1 MSSTSYRMDG
11 AGSARLSSRFV
22 RIVHLA
28 ARRAAHHQLAPKLD
42 EATMRNATTTTSTRP
57 IDAVG
62 AGAPTNVRW
71 RIFLL
76 MLMLITINYVDRAS
90 ISVAMP
96 VISKEFNLDLATQ
109 GFILSS
115 FFITYALMQIPGG
128 MLADRFKPRIVIAA
142 ATLGWGFF
150 QAVAAASVSAWVLV
164 LTRLGLGASEAPIY
178 PAGGKLNAIWMTST
192 ERARGATLLDGGAPL
207 GAALGSLIIAG
218 LIAEFGSWRISFIV
232 AGVGTML
239 CGLLAWWYVRDNPAD
254 HPSINKAEADYIAE
268 AHAHEDSLAPASSG
282 ASAIA
287 YFRHLSVWCMCLG
300 WMFFNAVWYG
310 LLTWMPN
317 YLSAVHGLNIKE
329 LGGSL
334 FVMFLSG
341 FVGELVGGQLADR
354 WRVRGGRPNLI
365 FRTVFGVAA
374 AVATLSIFGVA
385 YVENP
390 FAVVLLLSS
399 TLFFLRWCGMYWAI
413 PSILA
418 SRARSGFLGGCMNFA
433 GNIAGITVPVI
444 VGFIVQATGS
454 YFLALMFF
462 AFAGVALF
470 VCSTAIDYSRK
481 LPV

>member
-1 MSSTSYRMDG
+1 M
-11 AGSARLSSRFV
+11 
-22 RIVHLA
+22 
-28 ARRAAHHQLAPKLD
+28 
-42 EATMRNATTTTSTRP
+42 TTNSTRP
-57 IDAVG
+57 MDVTVAST
-62 AGAPTNVRW
+62 PTNVRW

-76 MLMLITINYVDRAS
+76 MLMLIAINYVDRAS

-96 VISKEFNLDLATQ
+96 VISREFDIDLTTQ
-109 GFILSS
+109 GFILSA
-115 FFITYALMQIPGG
+115 FFVTYALMQIPGG
-128 MLADRFKPRIVIAA
+128 MLADRYKPRAVIAA

-150 QAVAAASVSAWVLV
+150 QAIAAVSFNTWVLV
-164 LTRLGLGASEAPIY
+164 ATRLGLGASEAPIY

-207 GAALGSLIIAG
+207 GAALGSAIIAG
-218 LIAEFGSWRISFIV
+218 LIAEFESWRVSFVV

-239 CGLLAWWYVRDNPAD
+239 CGLLAWWYIRNNPAD
-254 HPSINKAEADYIAE
+254 HPSINKAEADYIAS
-268 AHAHEDSLAPASSG
+268 AHAHEDSLAPAASG
-282 ASAIA
+282 AGVWA

-300 WMFFNAVWYG
+300 WMFFNAVFYG
-310 LLTWMPN
+310 LLTWMPS
-317 YLSAVHGLNIKE
+317 YLSAVHGLDIKQ

-334 FVMFLSG
+334 FAMFFSG
-341 FVGELVGGQLADR
+341 FVGELVGGQVADR
-354 WRVRGGRPNLI
+354 WRVRGGGPNMI
-365 FRTVFGVAA
+365 FRTLFGVAA
-374 AVATLSIFGVA
+374 IIATLSIFGVA
-385 YVENP
+385 YVRDP
-390 FAVVLLLSS
+390 LTVVLLLCS

-413 PSILA
+413 PGILA

-462 AFAGVALF
+462 AIAAVALF

>member
-1 MSSTSYRMDG
+1 
-11 AGSARLSSRFV
+11 
-22 RIVHLA
+22 
-28 ARRAAHHQLAPKLD
+28 
-42 EATMRNATTTTSTRP
+42 MRNATMPTSTRP
-57 IDAVG
+57 IDAVD
-62 AGAPTNVRW
+62 ALAPTNVRW

-76 MLMLITINYVDRAS
+76 MLMLIAINYLDRAS

-96 VISKEFNLDLATQ
+96 AISKEFNIDLTTQ

-128 MLADRFKPRIVIAA
+128 MLADRFKPRIVIAL

-150 QAVAAASVSAWVLV
+150 QAVAAVSPSAAVLV

-178 PAGGKLNAIWMTST
+178 PAGGKLNAIWMTSN

-207 GAALGSLIIAG
+207 GAAIGSLIIAG
-218 LIAEFGSWRISFIV
+218 LIGEFGSWRVSFIV

-239 CGLLAWWYVRDNPAD
+239 CGLLAWWYIRDNPAD
-254 HPSINKAEADYIAE
+254 HPSINKAEADFIAE

-282 ASAIA
+282 VSAIA

-317 YLSAVHGLNIKE
+317 YLSAVHGLDITQ

-334 FVMFLSG
+334 FAMFLSG

-354 WRVRGGRPNLI
+354 WRVRGGNPNVI

-374 AVATLSIFGVA
+374 AVATLSIFAVA
-385 YVENP
+385 YVHEP
-390 FAVVLLLSS
+390 IYVVVLLSS

-413 PSILA
+413 PGILA

-454 YFLALMFF
+454 YFIALMFF